1 MSVVKRLQEA
11 TSKTGLLDILKKAGL
26 SIVLDGNWGE
36 TAMQLSGAALS
47 SLARRALAAGEIKDA
62 LRANVTPQ

>member
-47 SLARRALAAGEIKDA
+47 SLVPACPGCR
-62 LRANVTPQ
+62 